1 MEHQDSKTGSFLDPS
16 DPSRQV
22 IGACIEVHRHLGP
35 GLLESVYRECLR
47 YELSEMRL
55 EFVME
60 QPLPVHYKG
69 VNLDIGY
76 RLDVVVENKL
86 IVEIKA
92 VERLLPIHQAQL
104 LTYLKLANVPI
115 GLLVNF
121 NAPTL
126 KEGLRRL
133 TRKDRLPVSLSWCEK
148 SESAPDGK
156 DLGLYEC

>member
-1 MEHQDSKTGSFLDPS
+1 
-16 DPSRQV
+16 
-22 IGACIEVHRHLGP
+22 
-35 GLLESVYRECLR
+35 
-47 YELSEMRL
+47 
-55 EFVME
+55 ME

-92 VERLLPIHQAQL
+92 LERLLPIHQAQV

-133 TRKDRLPVSLSWCEK
+133 TRKDRLPVSLSSCEK
-148 SESAPDGK
+148 SESDPYDNN
-156 DLGLYEC
+156 LGLYDW

>member
-1 MEHQDSKTGSFLDPS
+1 MMEHQDRKTGSWDEPS
-16 DPSRQV
+16 DPSSKV

-47 YELSEMRL
+47 QELSIRGIQ
-55 EFVME
+55 FVME
-60 QPLPVHYKG
+60 QPLAVHYKG
-69 VNLDIGY
+69 VSLDVAY
-76 RLDVVVENKL
+76 RLDVVVERSL
-86 IVEIKA
+86 IIEIKA
-92 VERLLPIHQAQL
+92 IERLLPIHQAQV

-133 TRKDRLPVSLSWCEK
+133 TRKDRLPG
-148 SESAPDGK
+148 PDDCTSGSY
-156 DLGLYEC
+156 DW